1 MLVLL
6 FQLPVLWEKWLNM
19 NVVCVKNAEQTIRTN
34 KGAKKVK
41 KKFFS
46 MMLSLASIAG
56 FAMSAYALGETD
68 VTVTYKV
75 TTHSSAGDLVVY
87 TSYNIAATE
96 DGGYWLQRVTH
107 LTPDAKPLSITQT
120 LLDSETHA
128 AKRYIMHRPANM
140 DRPES
145 VVDLPLA
152 KMGKEEIL
160 PNPAAGSASG
170 TVQIETEAG
179 AFNTQETA
187 ADNATLWLSAD
198 VPVLGVAKAETT
210 DWTMEL
216 VSIANAS
223 EDLFLNKPA
232 PGGVVYMNEE

>member
-1 MLVLL
+1 
-6 FQLPVLWEKWLNM
+6 M
-19 NVVCVKNAEQTIRTN
+19 N
-34 KGAKKVK
+34 

-46 MMLSLASIAG
+46 IMLSLASFAG

-87 TSYNIAATE
+87 TNYTIAATE
-96 DGGYWLQRVTH
+96 DGGYWLQRTTQTT
-107 LTPDAKPLSITQT
+107 LDSKPLSITQT

-128 AKRYIMHRPANM
+128 AKRYLMHRPANM

-145 VVDLPLA
+145 VIDLPLA

-160 PNPAAGSASG
+160 PTPAAESASG

-179 AFNTQETA
+179 AFTTQEIA
-187 ADNATLWLSAD
+187 ADKATLWLSAD
-198 VPVLGVAKAETT
+198 APVLGVVKAETT
-210 DWTMEL
+210 AWTMEL
-216 VSIANAS
+216 ISIENAS
-223 EDLFLNKPA
+223 EDLFPNKPA
-232 PGGVVYMNEE
+232 PGGVAYLNEE